1 METKKAVALLLLGL
15 MAIVLIVNRGMLDRI
30 DVDLLV
36 TTVRASKSMIMLSCT
51 ALGVLVGILLK

>member
-1 METKKAVALLLLGL
+1 METKKVVALLLLGL